1 MPWYAWYSQKQAD
14 ALGYAHYLNKK
25 GELVAVT
32 EVNQDPEYQ
41 HPNKDAIK
49 LGRVTHFCGV
59 QQCNHGKHKKEPD
72 KMIPPEL
79 EWDTKGNAIHSSLIL
94 N

>member
-1 MPWYAWYSQKQAD
+1 
-14 ALGYAHYLNKK
+14 LGYAHYINKK

-32 EVNQDPEYQ
+32 ELNQDPEHQ
-41 HPNKDAIK
+41 HPHKDAIR

-59 QQCNHGKHKKEPD
+59 QQRNHGKHKKEPD
-72 KMIPPEL
+72 KMIPPTL
-79 EWDTKGNAIHSSLIL
+79 LWDHTALSVTKPRCIL